1 MKQTQN
7 ISKLSKKERYK
18 FGSLKNCF
26 YLCIEQIEMNI
37 KERKKTKWAIAT
49 VIFGLI
55 AVFGYFLWEYFF
67 LIGSIG
73 SLFCFFVGDAFD
85 IDNII

>member
-1 MKQTQN
+1 
-7 ISKLSKKERYK
+7 
-18 FGSLKNCF
+18 
-26 YLCIEQIEMNI
+26 MNI
-37 KERKKTKWAIAT
+37 KEQKKTKWAIAT
-49 VIFGLI
+49 IIFGLI